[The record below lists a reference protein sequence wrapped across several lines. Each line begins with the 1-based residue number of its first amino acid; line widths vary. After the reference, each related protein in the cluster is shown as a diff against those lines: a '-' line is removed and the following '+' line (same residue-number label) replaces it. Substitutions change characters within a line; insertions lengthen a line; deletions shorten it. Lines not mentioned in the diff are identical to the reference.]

1 MSYFTLWSP
10 ARQTSRSE
18 SPQSHFLVQFVNWM
32 FVFASLLSPHLASMV
47 SVTRF
52 FILLKIVSWDCLLLL
67 SRVSDT
73 HSQLIILIIPNMCWW
88 SYQSWQ
94 DTLTFKKTALPTAS
108 LTRFFPTLR
117 SLMLHRY
124 ELPHIAKIRSN
135 HLLFVADWYSVF
147 SLLPS

>member
-10 ARQTSRSE
+10 TRQTSRSE
-18 SPQSHFLVQFVNWM
+18 SPQSHFLVQFCKLNVCVCFLTESTLSFHGLCHQVLYLVEN
-32 FVFASLLSPHLASMV
+32 SLLGLSAT
-47 SVTRF
+47 SVKGLWYSEPAYHF
-52 FILLKIVSWDCLLLL
+52 D
-67 SRVSDT
+67 
-73 HSQLIILIIPNMCWW
+73 HSYMCWW

-94 DTLTFKKTALPTAS
+94 DTLTSRKTALPTAS

-124 ELPHIAKIRSN
+124 ELPHIAKICSN

-147 SLLPS
+147 SLLPT